1 MVQQRYQQALKQAL
15 LVGTIGIGAADLEE
29 ANELYPTAELFES
42 QTETITRE
50 TKPPGS

>member
-1 MVQQRYQQALKQAL
+1 MVQQRYQQTLKQAL

-29 ANELYPTAELFES
+29 ANELFES
-42 QTETITRE
+42 QTETTTRE